1 MIPSSC
7 DISRSERFY
16 ERLLRFYPE
25 RFRVEFGQQ
34 MMQAF
39 QDQWRQEADRA
50 ALITKMSFWTQVLSD
65 FVATVPLEHFRKGAF
80 MDSAERDLRWDV
92 RFGVQ
97 MFLRHSAMALKYALY
112 SGLAVLTVW
121 TIAILVVWAFS
132 SFAARRMEHQVSNA
146 WRAAIGRSPQ
156 EFYAFTLETHPRSER
171 NKAAIELEG
180 MAARLDIVSPGSDSM
195 ASQVRGNRG
204 PFGQYDLPPYLDR
217 QLAKPEDTI
226 EAPSQEMLEYLKAH
240 QTDLEALY
248 NRTLENDPPI
258 WDIDIKRG
266 FGAPVPNLLFQRQVH
281 GVIALDI
288 LEKRRQGRDGEALK
302 AFEASWKIAESL
314 RQRPE
319 LISQWISLLVMNRQ
333 AAVLRKM
340 RSVPAEWQNRVSNAS
355 LMTTFSEATR
365 LDAVSFAEGLAEW
378 QLGGGGWADYFLDY
392 PLSGPL
398 RRLIGLQNLELTGQF
413 LSKFGEQD
421 PCRADPKSL
430 ILTVESSY
438 SRWFFGENPALSNY
452 PQAFREPVWT
462 LLHLELTRQV
472 LQTKSELQRL
482 KQTSNR
488 NQAKSA
494 KSSVCGETLWVSQ
507 VSHDAATI
515 RISAQNIPE
524 WIVVDHRWPLRAPFE
539 YSLQTTPL
547 H

>member
-1 MIPSSC
+1 
-7 DISRSERFY
+7 
-16 ERLLRFYPE
+16 
-25 RFRVEFGQQ
+25 
-34 MMQAF
+34 
-39 QDQWRQEADRA
+39 
-50 ALITKMSFWTQVLSD
+50 
-65 FVATVPLEHFRKGAF
+65 VPLEHFKKGAF

-97 MFLRHSAMALKYALY
+97 MFLRHAAMALKYAFY
-112 SGLAVLTVW
+112 SGIAVLTLW
-121 TIAILVVWAFS
+121 TIAIVVVWAFS
-132 SFAARRMEHQVSNA
+132 SFAARRMEQQVDNA

-156 EFYAFTLETHPRSER
+156 EFYASMLETHPSSER

-180 MAARLDIVSPGSDSM
+180 MAARLDIVSPGSDSV

-217 QLAKPEDTI
+217 QLAKPADTI
-226 EAPSQEMLEYLKAH
+226 EAPSQEMLEYLRAH
-240 QTDLEALY
+240 QSDLEELY
-248 NRTLENDPPI
+248 ARTVENDPPI
-258 WDIDIKRG
+258 WDIDIRRG

-288 LEKRRQGRDGEALK
+288 LEKSRQGRDRDALQ

-319 LISQWISLLVMNRQ
+319 VISQWISLLVINRQ

-355 LMTTFSEATR
+355 LITAFSEAIR
-365 LDAVSFAEGLAEW
+365 LDAVTFAQGLAEKAPTR
-378 QLGGGGWADYFLDY
+378 LGGWADYFLDY

-398 RRLIGLQNLELTGQF
+398 RRLIGLQNLASTGQL

-438 SRWFFGENPALSNY
+438 SRWFFGENPALISNY

-462 LLHLELTRQV
+462 LLHWELTRQV
-472 LQTKSELQRL
+472 LQAKSELQQL
-482 KQTSNR
+482 KQTSN
-488 NQAKSA
+488 QAKSA
-494 KSSVCGETLWVSQ
+494 RSSVCRETLWVSQ
-507 VSHDAATI
+507 VSPDAAI
-515 RISAQNIPE
+515 VRISAQNIPE
-524 WIVVDHRWPLRAPFE
+524 WIVLDHRFPLRTPLE
-539 YSLQTTPL
+539 YSLQTTLSP
-547 H
+547 